1 MGTYEWFPMSFQE
14 VKGTLAKLLATE
26 DLIIEHRQVSTASF
40 DVDRRLLTLPIWDRA
55 SETVY
60 DLLVAHEVGHALFTP
75 NEDVWGVPMGFVNIT
90 EDARIEKLI
99 KRKYPGLPKT
109 FYRGY
114 QEMQDDDFFDIADE
128 DLDAMNLADRI
139 NLYFKVGSFV
149 KINFSAEE
157 QQFVNQTAEA
167 ETFDEAVE
175 AAKAIF
181 LYMKSPEEEKVDESQ
196 SGQEGESD
204 RINEEGQD
212 SESNEST
219 DDSDPQLDTPSYQSG
234 DNSGDVDELNAKSG
248 FEDELEDELKTQDA
262 FDDKLSGLSNR
273 STEYHYVSR
282 PKLKLDRLIT
292 KNDYIH
298 HSIDKW
304 WKQIE
309 TETCFDEVDAFYKD
323 FKKSAQKEV
332 NYLVKEFECRKAADA
347 YSRSS
352 TARTG
357 VLDCTKLHTYKFND
371 DLFKKVTVVPNGK
384 NHGLLFILDWSG
396 SMNSCLLDTMK
407 QLYNLIWFCRKV
419 NIPYDVYA
427 FTIDNPGFFLNPDE
441 PTYIEEENCFAL
453 PERFGLMNFFT
464 SSVNN
469 AESEKQMLNMWRTV
483 CAISSGW
490 NNWKGRRIYTSYPQP
505 PFLGLSGT
513 PLNESILCLYDIIPK
528 FIKQHGLQ
536 NVNCVILTDGEAQP
550 LHRHF
555 WYKYRDTEGGRWG
568 IRTCDNGN
576 VVLRDRKTG
585 TMTKFPYEYWKFTQ
599 VMLENLKLNFPNVN
613 LIGIR
618 VAGSADAKR
627 MVRMHCN
634 HNFDKVDPICAKLTK
649 EKTVSLS
656 NTGYD
661 SYFLIVSS
669 ALSNDSEF
677 EVAEDATKSQIR
689 SAFRKSLASKK
700 MNKKVLSEF
709 IELVA

>member
-1 MGTYEWFPMSFQE
+1 MGSYEWFPMSLQE

-26 DLIIEHRQVSTASF
+26 DLIIEHRQVDTASF

-114 QEMQDDDFFDIADE
+114 QEMQDDDFFDIDGE

-157 QQFVNQTAEA
+157 QKFVEQTAAA

-196 SGQEGESD
+196 SGDQDSDLDQINEQSNPEGEQTS
-204 RINEEGQD
+204 EEVQ
-212 SESNEST
+212 SESKTSEGGEGGDF
-219 DDSDPQLDTPSYQSG
+219 DDGP
-234 DNSGDVDELNAKSG
+234 NAKSG
-248 FEDELEDELKTQDA
+248 FEDDELKTQDA
-262 FDDKLSGLSNR
+262 FNEKLSSLNDRRGGD
-273 STEYHYVSR
+273 YHYVSR

-298 HSIDKW
+298 HTIGKW
-304 WKQIE
+304 WEQIA
-309 TETCFDEVDAFYKD
+309 TDGCFDEVDAFYKD

-347 YSRSS
+347 YTRAT

-396 SMNSCLLDTMK
+396 SMNQCLLDTMK

-419 NIPYDVYA
+419 KIPYDVYA

-441 PTYIEEENCFAL
+441 PTYVMEENCFAL

-490 NNWKGRRIYTSYPQP
+490 NKWKGRHIYTSYPQP

-513 PLNESILCLYDIIPK
+513 PLNESILCLYEIIPN

-555 WYKYRDTEGGRWG
+555 WYKYQMNEGGRWG

-576 VVLRDRKTG
+576 TVLRDRKTG

-613 LIGIR
+613 FIGIR

-634 HNFDKVDPICAKLTK
+634 HDFNKVDPICAKLTK
-649 EKTVSLS
+649 EKTANLTD
-656 NTGYD
+656 TGYD
-661 SYFLIVSS
+661 AYFLIVSS
-669 ALSNDSEF
+669 ALSSDSEF

-700 MNKKVLSEF
+700 MNKKVLNEF
-709 IELVA
+709 ISMVI

>member
-1 MGTYEWFPMSFQE
+1 
-14 VKGTLAKLLATE
+14 
-26 DLIIEHRQVSTASF
+26 
-40 DVDRRLLTLPIWDRA
+40 
-55 SETVY
+55 
-60 DLLVAHEVGHALFTP
+60 
-75 NEDVWGVPMGFVNIT
+75 MGFVNIT

-114 QEMQDDDFFDIADE
+114 QEMQDDDFFDISDE

-157 QQFVNQTAEA
+157 QKFVDQTAAA
-167 ETFDEAVE
+167 ETFDDAVE

-181 LYMKSPEEEKVDESQ
+181 LYMKSPQEEKVAESQ
-196 SGQEGESD
+196 SGDQDSDSDQINEQSNPEGEQTS
-204 RINEEGQD
+204 EGVQ
-212 SESNEST
+212 SETKTSEGGEGGDF
-219 DDSDPQLDTPSYQSG
+219 DDGP
-234 DNSGDVDELNAKSG
+234 NAKSG
-248 FEDELEDELKTQDA
+248 FEEDELKTQNA
-262 FDDKLSGLSNR
+262 FDGNISNLSKSSG
-273 STEYHYVSR
+273 EYHYISR

-292 KNDYIH
+292 RNDYIH
-298 HSIDKW
+298 HTIDKW
-304 WKQIE
+304 WQQIG
-309 TETCFDEVDAFYKD
+309 TETCFEEVDAFYKD

-332 NYLVKEFECRKAADA
+332 NYLVKEFECRKAADSYA
-347 YSRSS
+347 RAT

-371 DLFKKVTVVPNGK
+371 DLFKKVTVIPNGK

-396 SMNSCLLDTMK
+396 SMNQCLLDTIK

-419 NIPYDVYA
+419 NIPYEVYA
-427 FTIDNPGFFLNPDE
+427 FTLDNPAFWLEDE
-441 PTYIEEENCFAL
+441 DTYIKEEGVFAL

-490 NNWKGRRIYTSYPQP
+490 NNWKGHRIYTSYPQP

-513 PLNESILCLYDIIPK
+513 PLNESILCLYEIIPN

-555 WYKYRDTEGGRWG
+555 WYKYHHTEGGRWG
-568 IRTCDNGN
+568 IRTCDDGN
-576 VVLRDRKTG
+576 TILRDRKTG
-585 TMTKFPYEYWKFTQ
+585 TMVPFPYEYWKFTD
-599 VMLENLKLNFPNVN
+599 VLLENLKLNFPNVN

-627 MVRMHCN
+627 MVRMIYN
-634 HNFDKVDPICAKLTK
+634 HDFSKVDPICAKLTK
-649 EKTVSLS
+649 EKTASLS
-656 NTGYD
+656 DTGYD

-669 ALSNDSEF
+669 ALSNDAEF
-677 EVAEDATKSQIR
+677 EVADDATKSQIR

-700 MNKKVLSEF
+700 MNKKVLNEF
-709 IELVA
+709 ITLVV

>member
-40 DVDRRLLTLPIWDRA
+40 DVHRRLLTLPIWNRA

-75 NEDVWGVPMGFVNIT
+75 DEDVWGVPMGFVNIT
-90 EDARIEKLI
+90 EDVRIEKLI

-114 QEMQDDDFFDIADE
+114 SELQDDDFFSIADE

-139 NLYFKVGSFV
+139 NLYFKIGSFV
-149 KINFSAEE
+149 KVNFSTEE
-157 QQFVNQTAEA
+157 KKFVEQTAAA
-167 ETFDEAVE
+167 ETFEEAVE

-181 LYMKSPEEEKVDESQ
+181 LYMKSPEQEEVDTSQ

-204 RINEEGQD
+204 QINEEGQD

-219 DDSDPQLDTPSYQSG
+219 DDNDPQLDTPSYQSG
-234 DNSGDVDELNAKSG
+234 DNSGDTDEPNAKSG
-248 FEDELEDELKTQDA
+248 FEDDIEDELKTQDS
-262 FDDKLSGLSNR
+262 FDKNLSSLSND
-273 STEYHYVSR
+273 SSEYRYISR
-282 PKLKLDRLIT
+282 PKLNLHRLIT
-292 KNDYIH
+292 NNDYIH
-298 HSIDKW
+298 RNIDSW
-304 WKQIE
+304 WNQIQ
-309 TETCFDEVDAFYKD
+309 TETCFEEVDAFYND
-323 FKKSAQKEV
+323 FKKNAQKEV
-332 NYLVKEFECRKAADA
+332 NYLVKEFEMRKSADA
-347 YSRSS
+347 YARSS

-357 VLDCTKLHTYKFND
+357 VLDCTKLHTYKFNE
-371 DLFKKVTVVPNGK
+371 DLFKKVTVIPNGK

-396 SMNSCLLDTMK
+396 SMNQCLLDTMK

-427 FTIDNPGFFLNPDE
+427 FTLDNPGFWTNPDE
-441 PTYIEEENCFAL
+441 DTYVKEDSCFAL
-453 PERFGLMNFFT
+453 PEHFGLMNLFT
-464 SSVNN
+464 STVNN
-469 AESEKQMLNMWRTV
+469 ATSERQMLNMWRTV

-505 PFLGLSGT
+505 PFMGLSGT
-513 PLNESILCLYDIIPK
+513 PLNESILCLYDIIPNFTK
-528 FIKQHGLQ
+528 KHSLQ

-550 LHRHF
+550 LHSHF

-568 IRTCDNGN
+568 VRGTDNGRTIF
-576 VVLRDRKTG
+576 RDRKTG
-585 TMTKFPYEYWKFTQ
+585 TMVKFPYEYWKFTQ
-599 VMLENLKLNFPNVN
+599 TLLENLKLNFPNVN

-618 VAGSADAKR
+618 VAGSGDAKR

-634 HNFDKVDPICAKLTK
+634 HDFTKVDPICAKLTK
-649 EKTVSLS
+649 EKTTTLS
-656 NTGYD
+656 DTGYD
-661 SYFLIVSS
+661 AYFLIVST
-669 ALSNDSEF
+669 ALSNNTEF
-677 EVAEDATKSQIR
+677 DVAEDATKSQIR

-709 IELVA
+709 ISMVA

>member
-114 QEMQDDDFFDIADE
+114 QEMQDDDFFSIADE

-181 LYMKSPEEEKVDESQ
+181 LYMKSPEEEKVGESQ

-298 HSIDKW
+298 RNIDLW

-309 TETCFDEVDAFYKD
+309 TETCFDEVDAFYND

-332 NYLVKEFECRKAADA
+332 NYLVKEF
-347 YSRSS
+347 
-352 TARTG
+352 
-357 VLDCTKLHTYKFND
+357 
-371 DLFKKVTVVPNGK
+371 
-384 NHGLLFILDWSG
+384 
-396 SMNSCLLDTMK
+396 
-407 QLYNLIWFCRKV
+407 
-419 NIPYDVYA
+419 
-427 FTIDNPGFFLNPDE
+427 
-441 PTYIEEENCFAL
+441 
-453 PERFGLMNFFT
+453 
-464 SSVNN
+464 
-469 AESEKQMLNMWRTV
+469 
-483 CAISSGW
+483 
-490 NNWKGRRIYTSYPQP
+490 
-505 PFLGLSGT
+505 
-513 PLNESILCLYDIIPK
+513 
-528 FIKQHGLQ
+528 
-536 NVNCVILTDGEAQP
+536 
-550 LHRHF
+550 
-555 WYKYRDTEGGRWG
+555 
-568 IRTCDNGN
+568 
-576 VVLRDRKTG
+576 
-585 TMTKFPYEYWKFTQ
+585 
-599 VMLENLKLNFPNVN
+599 
-613 LIGIR
+613 
-618 VAGSADAKR
+618 
-627 MVRMHCN
+627 
-634 HNFDKVDPICAKLTK
+634 
-649 EKTVSLS
+649 
-656 NTGYD
+656 
-661 SYFLIVSS
+661 
-669 ALSNDSEF
+669 
-677 EVAEDATKSQIR
+677 
-689 SAFRKSLASKK
+689 
-700 MNKKVLSEF
+700 
-709 IELVA
+709 